1 MIKFQ
6 GEISQ
11 DCKKWFLK
19 REFVCGLFIG
29 LFTTLIFGVGIVLFA
44 IYWNLLALWFFVLP
58 ALLTC
63 ALCFQCVSKYIL
75 KILPSVIT
83 IEDGYIEG
91 KNKGGNVWRNL
102 KLVKTII
109 DYGDWYV
116 FKFTFPHKIRWVI
129 CQKDLIVEGTI
140 EEFEQLF
147 EGKIIRKHK

>member
-19 REFVCGLFIG
+19 REFKAY
-29 LFTTLIFGVGIVLFA
+29 LILSC
-44 IYWNLLALWFFVLP
+44 LLALLYAIANIVI
-58 ALLTC
+58 ALLWELI
-63 ALCFQCVSKYIL
+63 ALLYLIIPIVAIICFSLPFRKFAVNRVPSIVS
-75 KILPSVIT
+75 
-83 IEDGYIEG
+83 IEDNFIECENEKEYANNKLDDVKKVIDLGEWYIV
-91 KNKGGNVWRNL
+91 KFYFPVNL
-102 KLVKTII
+102 
-109 DYGDWYV
+109 
-116 FKFTFPHKIRWVI
+116 RWVI